1 MLRLLSLLFC
11 FVALSVS
18 AQRYEYVY
26 RNPGDSSVNGYLKV
40 FPETDSI
47 KGLIVRDYSRL
58 PDMTQPSRYQFLEL
72 SSQAG
77 FLTLYTATSQHTPEL
92 FVNDS
97 SMYQLDSLIREVVQA
112 HAIPKGAI
120 FIGGMSASG
129 TRALRYAQFVA
140 QGKTDIRLA
149 GVFAVD
155 PPLDLARFYQSCA
168 EHHGHFKKGMLE
180 EAQYMLPY
188 FNQLFGGSPSVYP
201 ESYRHASVFSHTDS
215 LGGNAQGLLQTP
227 LIFFHEPDMDWLM
240 QERGAQYFD
249 INSYDIDA
257 MAEKLKNQ
265 GHPDLT
271 VVSTSGKGFD
281 ANGDRKCHSWTIVD
295 EPILIQWLLK
305 HIPQ

>member
-1 MLRLLSLLFC
+1 MLRILSVLLC
-11 FVALSVS
+11 FAALSVS

-47 KGLIVRDYSRL
+47 KGLIVRDYTHL
-58 PDMTQPSRYQFLEL
+58 PSMQGKPRYSFLEL
-72 SSQAG
+72 CSQAG
-77 FLTLYTATSQHTPEL
+77 FMTLYTNTSKTFPEL
-92 FVNDS
+92 FIADS
-97 SMYQLDSLIREVVQA
+97 TFLLLDSMIHEVIKA
-112 HAIPKGAI
+112 HAIPKEAI

-155 PPLDLARFYQSCA
+155 PPLDLARFYQSCF
-168 EHHGHFKKGMLE
+168 EHRGNFKKGMLE
-180 EAQYMLPY
+180 EAQHMLPY
-188 FNQLFGGSPSVYP
+188 FNRLFGGSPSVNP
-201 ESYRHASVFSHTDS
+201 ESYRHASAFSHTDS
-215 LGGNAQGLLQTP
+215 LGGNAQWLLQTP
-227 LIFFHEPDMDWLM
+227 LIFFHEPDMDWWM

-257 MAEKLKNQ
+257 MALKLKDQ
-265 GHPDLT
+265 GHPDIT
-271 VVSTSGKGFD
+271 VVSTSGKGYD
-281 ANGDRKCHSWTIVD
+281 AYGERKCHSWTIVD
-295 EPILIQWLLK
+295 EPLLVQWLLQ